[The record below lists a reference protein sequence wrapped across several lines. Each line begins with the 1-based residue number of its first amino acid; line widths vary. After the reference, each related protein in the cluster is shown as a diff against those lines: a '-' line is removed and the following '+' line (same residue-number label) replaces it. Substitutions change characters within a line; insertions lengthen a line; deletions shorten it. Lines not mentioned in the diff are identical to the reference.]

1 MEVER
6 RVRIAT
12 WVARQVMPH
21 EADVCAWLLR
31 WRAAPD
37 DADELIQ
44 EAYCRLAMLD
54 SVDHIGRPDAYFF
67 SIVRNLYVRR
77 LKRARVVPFETIA
90 AIESYSADEAP
101 SPEREAGGRLE
112 VERVL
117 ALIARLLE
125 RCRQIVQMRRIEGL
139 SQKGDQYRRWQICN
153 RQRTAVRHRRG
164 KGSDPPVRR
173 GARVAASRPAGQGR
187 SMVPVAGIEPA
198 TFGLQ
203 NRCSTS

>member
-1 MEVER
+1 MGKEPVPTAKGFEVER

-12 WVARQVMPH
+12 WVAKQVMPH
-21 EADVCAWLLR
+21 EAAVRQWLGR
-31 WRAAPD
+31 SRAAPD
-37 DADELIQ
+37 DIDELIQ

-77 LKRARVVPFETIA
+77 LKRARVVPIETIA
-90 AIESYSADEAP
+90 AIESHSADDAP

-117 ALIARLLE
+117 GLIARLPE

-139 SQKGDQYRRWQICN
+139 SQKEIAARLGVTEKVVEKQVWQGVKAIQASWQAADAEAEARMDQIEKT
-153 RQRTAVRHRRG
+153 RT
-164 KGSDPPVRR
+164 
-173 GARVAASRPAGQGR
+173 SR
-187 SMVPVAGIEPA
+187 
-198 TFGLQ
+198 
-203 NRCSTS
+203 

>member
-21 EADVCAWLLR
+21 EADVRAWLLR
-31 WRAAPD
+31 SRAAPD

-117 ALIARLLE
+117 ALIARLPE

-139 SQKGDQYRRWQICN
+139 SQKEI
-153 RQRTAVRHRRG
+153 
-164 KGSDPPVRR
+164 
-173 GARVAASRPAGQGR
+173 ASRLGVTEKVVEKQVWQGIR
-187 SMVPVAGIEPA
+187 AVQALWQAADAEAEARIDAAEKTRGSKW
-198 TFGLQ
+198 
-203 NRCSTS
+203 RK